1 MPARTSTRY
10 LPSSQRGIRP
20 QHAATSPSY
29 ESNVDTCLANP
40 FMGHQ
45 EPEVAERL
53 GETPEHV
60 RSFLYRNHRCYYIVT
75 DEEMRVLGFIHTSRD
90 RDTVLEERFP
100 GYPVFCSVRLC
111 VYTGYRTHFI

>member
-1 MPARTSTRY
+1 MTRRLRLTTYARTDLDEIFAFLAARNPTAARRY
-10 LPSSQRGIRP
+10 VTELREQC
-20 QHAATSPSY
+20 
-29 ESNVDTCLANP
+29 DTYLANP

-100 GYPVFCSVRLC
+100 G
-111 VYTGYRTHFI
+111 